1 MSGTQEKSCVS
12 CASVLLML
20 TSNEEEESVRVKRG
34 KTRKWIK
41 RREEKGYFN
50 NIVEELRVEDTAS
63 YQEMTR
69 KDYETFQD
77 ILTVTGRIFE
87 PTGRLRPP
95 ADRKTLMQLTSVG
108 QTRENSH
115 RLSREI

>member
-1 MSGTQEKSCVS
+1 M
-12 CASVLLML
+12 LLKL
-20 TSNEEEESVRVKRG
+20 TFDEEEESVRVKRG

-50 NIVEELRVEDTAS
+50 NIVEELRLEDTAS
-63 YQEMTR
+63 YREMTR
-69 KDYETFQD
+69 KDYETTFQD

-87 PTGRLRPP
+87 PTGRLQPP
-95 ADRKTLMQLTSVG
+95 ADRKTLMQLASVG

-115 RLSREI
+115 RLSQQI

>member
-1 MSGTQEKSCVS
+1 MSF
-12 CASVLLML
+12 ASVLLLL
-20 TSNEEEESVRVKRG
+20 TFNEEEESVRVKRG

-41 RREEKGYFN
+41 CREEKGYFN
-50 NIVEELRVEDTAS
+50 NIVEELRVEDTTS
-63 YQEMTR
+63 YREMTR

-87 PTGRLRPP
+87 PAGRLRPP
-95 ADRKTLMQLTSVG
+95 ADRKTLMQLASVG

-115 RLSREI
+115 RLSLSI